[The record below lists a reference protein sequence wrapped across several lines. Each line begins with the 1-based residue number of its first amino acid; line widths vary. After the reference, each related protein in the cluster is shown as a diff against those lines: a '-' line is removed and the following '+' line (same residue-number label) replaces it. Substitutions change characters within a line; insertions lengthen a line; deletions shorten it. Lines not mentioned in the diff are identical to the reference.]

1 MFEFTSCIGFRVNV
15 GDFFQL
21 QRAFHTQSVIQSSAD
36 IQQAVCG
43 NQRRGDELGLF
54 LVLEDFWNVIR
65 CLLQFCNEFPA
76 FDFINCTSCQ
86 SKFKCQQ
93 IHDSNLNHVSLGR
106 CNGNFW
112 ACMCVNQHIGFPCNR
127 AALCVD
133 NGERFC
139 SPIFCQPHRCQAVG
153 SFARLGNDNHQILC
167 TENRVPIPEFGSN
180 VNSNGNPCQLFND
193 ILPNNT
199 SVHGSTAGNNKNPV
213 ILFQSLRRNVAFF
226 QVRQTV
232 PNPRS
237 NRCFDCSGLFVD
249 FF

>member
-1 MFEFTSCIGFRVNV
+1 M
-15 GDFFQL
+15 
-21 QRAFHTQSVIQSSAD
+21 
-36 IQQAVCG
+36 
-43 NQRRGDELGLF
+43 
-54 LVLEDFWNVIR
+54 
-65 CLLQFCNEFPA
+65 
-76 FDFINCTSCQ
+76 
-86 SKFKCQQ
+86 
-93 IHDSNLNHVSLGR
+93 NHVSLGR

-112 ACMCVNQHIGFPCNR
+112 ACMCVNQHIGFPCNG

-249 FF
+249 FFQHEVSIAALFCCIHIPVRCFPFFLYFHAIGIIYFDTTVV